1 VTDEHITEVDAPVPP
16 ADDTASDEPSST
28 GETGL
33 GVMDPDAVGRVDAL
47 ADPSGELDVAAVPT
61 SATAPPA
68 DALYV
73 EPEEPVEAMVAESAN
88 HTGAAARLLRSI
100 APWASQADQDEPDRH
115 SESG

>member
-1 VTDEHITEVDAPVPP
+1 MA
-16 ADDTASDEPSST
+16 
-28 GETGL
+28 ETGL
-33 GVMDPDAVGRVDAL
+33 GVMDPDAVGRLDAL
-47 ADPSGELDVAAVPT
+47 ADPSGELDVAGVPM

-73 EPEEPVEAMVAESAN
+73 DAEESVEVVVAESAD
-88 HTGAAARLLRSI
+88 HSSAAVRLLRSI